1 MSFQKHYYRDCV
13 EEWIEQFNK
22 DCSDNEI
29 LVRNI
34 LSRAYYTI
42 FLHCQKAVEE
52 EIKRRQASFSHK
64 IMDHRSVIDAVAD
77 EAVKTIL
84 IELKQY
90 RERADYNTE
99 KLILKENT
107 SVRKIKLSKSYIQK
121 ELLAK
126 IDFVFQ
132 CIK

>member
-34 LSRAYYTI
+34 LSRAYYTM
-42 FLHCQKAVEE
+42 FLHCENILKD
-52 EIKRRQASFSHK
+52 EIFRCQASFSNKIIDHK
-64 IMDHRSVIDAVAD
+64 SVMDAIKDTAI
-77 EAVKTIL
+77 KTL
-84 IELKQY
+84 LLEFKRY
-90 RERADYNTE
+90 RERADYDTE
-99 KLILKENT
+99 KLILKEHT
-107 SVRKIKLSKSYIQK
+107 SVKKIQLSKTYIQK

-126 IDFVFQ
+126 IDFVLQ
-132 CIK
+132 HKE